1 MSRKFLIYDTKK
13 FREELSEIA
22 NSKVEI
28 YFDIKNDKNYRDII
42 KILENAGQKRLKLI
56 VAVILRNMYLNNIYK
71 IEDSNVTAI
80 KIKSGIIRNQ
90 EYRIYCKEIF
100 QNGKKVVMI
109 TSYLKKVN
117 KNQDDRR
124 IVDIINNI
132 KTYTYEF

>member
-13 FREELSEIA
+13 FREELSKIA